1 MDDVF
6 GMLPS
11 WMFTAIVAV
20 VVLVIIGIIFARL
33 YRRASAEQAFVRNCH
48 AYLPRNH
55 SYQHEHPQT

>member
-20 VVLVIIGIIFARL
+20 VVLVIIG
-33 YRRASAEQAFVRNCH
+33 
-48 AYLPRNH
+48 
-55 SYQHEHPQT
+55 